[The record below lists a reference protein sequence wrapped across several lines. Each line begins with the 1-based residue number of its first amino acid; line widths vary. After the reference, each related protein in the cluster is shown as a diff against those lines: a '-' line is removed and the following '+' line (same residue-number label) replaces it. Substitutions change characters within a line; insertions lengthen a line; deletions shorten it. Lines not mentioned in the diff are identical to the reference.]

1 MNYLLKTIMRNL
13 NFLNT
18 DNNNHKS
25 LRVRTNI
32 GDTFLNVNLDQTYES
47 LDILSLKIYQK
58 DVYRLFDADY
68 GIIVGRVTGQDVG
81 IPNCRISVFIPTD
94 EETIIGPT
102 KIDDIKKIE
111 AATLYPY
118 QTVFDKDGN
127 GKIYNLLPKYRRFRG
142 LNGYPANEYGIGA
155 TPKTP
160 VGSFFEKEEILS
172 NESVAYVYD
181 KYYKFSTLTNESG
194 DYILV
199 VPANRTYTVNM
210 SCDITDIGKFSTT
223 PELLKSENN
232 LPDIYFTNDGLNIN
246 PEIPLERL
254 PNIDIQNQTIYV
266 KPLWSQNTDNTNVG
280 INRLDFRILKK
291 ISPYVTVFG
300 SHFTS
305 RFGQLWDEPDEH
317 SVNSEEEAKAFAGQ
331 LNTDSIPDDVKF
343 TNSRIAPLTLRIF
356 NIKNTVSEYD
366 ADLLNNNIL
375 LDNYNYNTDIELLPE
390 SKYKLYQKEPNVLIT
405 IPCNRNKVVTN
416 EFGELISV
424 ADDNEAG
431 AFTSFRG
438 YFIVENEGASTNF
451 TDDTF
456 ELDGTRRRGK
466 IRLKIPQLF
475 DYTSGKESLSWNGN
489 DSKGNVFRE
498 GISEKW
504 IWKHYKFDYG
514 EVYSWSQWST
524 VAKYDYNKNEE
535 NFGNQTNIINFGEK
549 ILGDNNNPDNGNY
562 SIKRP
567 NISNQINYINFYNH
581 LKQKRNNDNFVSL
594 PIKNQWLNFSLFF
607 VEFAYNTT
615 NTDWFEAVDTHIMK
629 YNRLRGNQYGL
640 EDAPLGGAIPM
651 GTPNDNNA
659 PNSIQGLQNAFLANG
674 EAIKT
679 NFIKVN
685 KEDLIKFNNIIIN
698 NEKQYGFRLP
708 KSELK
713 GDYLRF
719 DNSNYNGQG
728 NYLSNGNNTPTFISQ
743 DNGDNVGER
752 YFLIGINRLNYD
764 TTCIEY
770 LFNYL

>member
-172 NESVAYVYD
+172 NESIAYVYD

-300 SHFTS
+300 NFFTQNQDAWWNRNS
-305 RFGQLWDEPDEH
+305 GSFGDTNENDVVITTHKKGSLE
-317 SVNSEEEAKAFAGQ
+317 
-331 LNTDSIPDDVKF
+331 LSIY
-343 TNSRIAPLTLRIF
+343 TL
-356 NIKNTVSEYD
+356 KNTISEYD
-366 ADLLNNNIL
+366 ASNGFYDAYDFNK
-375 LDNYNYNTDIELLPE
+375 DIELLPE
-390 SKYKLYQKEPNVLIT
+390 FKYKFYQNNGNALIT
-405 IPCNRNKVVTN
+405 IPCNRNKVITN

-438 YFIVENEGASTNF
+438 YFWLRNTETVSNP
-451 TDDTF
+451 
-456 ELDGTRRRGK
+456 DGSDQANK
-466 IRLKIPQLF
+466 IRLRVPLLDNYVITNDPSDRRKIF
-475 DYTSGKESLSWNGN
+475 D
-489 DSKGNVFRE
+489 
-498 GISEKW
+498 
-504 IWKHYKFDYG
+504 HYKFDYG
-514 EVYSWSQWST
+514 EIYSWSQINYVRSKFLT
-524 VAKYDYNKNEE
+524 PNDETPE
-535 NFGNQTNIINFGEK
+535 NQTNILYFGK
-549 ILGDNNNPDNGNY
+549 IFQLENTDPTIKAPNANGGDFPGNSGDNGDKY
-562 SIKRP
+562 K
-567 NISNQINYINFYNH
+567 NFYNH
-581 LKQKRNNDNFVSL
+581 IKCPYGTDDITRYAALKD
-594 PIKNQWLNFSLFF
+594 QWMNFSLYFINF
-607 VEFAYNTT
+607 SYRQNTT
-615 NTDWFEAVDTHIMK
+615 FSEDRADGFVVQLDGTINTLDQ
-629 YNRLRGNQYGL
+629 NNQ
-640 EDAPLGGAIPM
+640 PLGAGVEN
-651 GTPNDNNA
+651 TV
-659 PNSIQGLQNAFLANG
+659 FVANG
-674 EAIKT
+674 SKIKT

-685 KEDLIKFNNIIIN
+685 KEDLLKFRDYKIN
-698 NEKQYGFRLP
+698 NKTQLGFRLP

-713 GDYLRF
+713 GSYLRNNLKTF
-719 DNSNYNGQG
+719 DNQ
-728 NYLSNGNNTPTFISQ
+728 SNGESTQYMNQ
-743 DNGDNVGER
+743 DLGDTVGER
-752 YFLIGINRLNYD
+752 YFLIGQMSNN
-764 TTCIEY
+764 CIEY